1 MKRLIALFL
10 VALML
15 VMALAACNNTEEPK
29 PTEKPTEAPTE
40 KPTEGNVPETP
51 DFESAKAFLKAQVL
65 KSDTAITAVKSFDV
79 PAQIKIG
86 TLTYTVEWASSLET
100 VTVAASATEGF
111 CTVTIPDTNA
121 EEVTYVLTA
130 TIKYGEESV
139 NLEINGVLPVID
151 NAGITSDLQENVAY
165 KMFLY
170 QVTFAQNLYATH
182 EMDQDKYFKGTND
195 PKAAP
200 DFFAEKVDGGFKFY
214 TMIDGA
220 KKYVNAYL
228 VYDETQAK
236 YSKRLNYA
244 DSTDNVWT
252 YEADTNAWFVNL
264 PQAEETVKY
273 VLGTYGEFKTFCIS
287 EASYIT
293 PSNTGVSQ
301 FPASFIIKEVAESK
315 TPDEEYVPEYEEY
328 SIGDALE
335 LEDGT
340 GVIIFGVVSEIKT
353 AWSDQYKNISVNI
366 TDGKDTYYLY
376 RLATNVEVGDAIV
389 VTGKVGSYNGAKQIA
404 AGATAEIIAEKTLAE
419 AVALED
425 GAYVLVKGTVS
436 EIKTAWSEQYGN
448 ISVNI
453 TDGTNTLYLYRLA
466 TNVKVD
472 DVVTV
477 VGKVGSYNGAKQI
490 AQGAFAIVEGGEE
503 GGEETP
509 DEPTTVTIADALAAE
524 DGTKVVF
531 KGVVSEIKTA
541 YSEQYKNISVN
552 VTDGVDTIYC
562 YRLSANVAVGDVVVI
577 TGESSSYNG
586 AKQIAAGATA
596 EITKP
601 VALDAAMK
609 LDDGADVVIM
619 GKVSEIKT
627 AYSEQYKNIS
637 VNITDGTNTVYCYR
651 LAANVV
657 VGDVIVVTGK
667 VGSYNDAK
675 QIAAGATAVIIE
687 KASTEGGEEEGEEN
701 SAFVLAANKGTL
713 AEDKLSISWTTD
725 NFTVLAEKDD
735 STTAIRVDD
744 GDHFRLYQNSKM
756 TITAADGKKIT
767 KVILTCTGG
776 KNFSADSIVTEGVTA
791 AIDGAVATL
800 TVDGSVDAI
809 VIDAVAQTRIASI
822 EVVFA

>member
-86 TLTYTVEWASSLET
+86 PLTYTVEWASSLET

-139 NLEINGVLPVID
+139 NLEINAVLPVID

-170 QVTFAQNLYATH
+170 QVTFKQNLYATH

-228 VYDETQAK
+228 VYDEAQAK

-273 VLGTYGEFKTFCIS
+273 VLGTYGEYKTFCIS

-301 FPASFIIKEVAESK
+301 FPASFITKEVAESK

-328 SIGDALE
+328 TIGNALA
-335 LEDGT
+335 LEDGV
-340 GVIIFGVVSEIKT
+340 GVIVLGVVSEVNG
-353 AWSDQYKNISVNI
+353 AWNEQYGNMNVTI
-366 TDGKDTYYLY
+366 TDGKDTLYIY
-376 RLATNVEVGDAIV
+376 RLATKVEKGDAIV
-389 VTGKVGSYNGAKQIA
+389 VTGKMGSFKGSKQIA
-404 AGATAEIIAEKTLAE
+404 EGATAEIVAEKSLAE

-425 GAYVLVKGTVS
+425 GTAVVVKGTVS
-436 EIKTAWSEQYGN
+436 EINGAWSEQYGN
-448 ISVNI
+448 MNVTIS
-453 TDGTNTLYLYRLA
+453 DGTDTLYLYRLS
-466 TNVKVD
+466 TNVKEG

-477 VGKVGSYNGAKQI
+477 VGKVDSYKGSKQL
-490 AQGAFAIVEGGEE
+490 AQGCFAIVEGGEE
-503 GGEETP
+503 GGEEGGTTAP
-509 DEPTTVTIADALAAE
+509 VYTGTTFDVTVLPVNPTNNGNDAGSYVDRTSEDGWVATGCRVDKAAGLTGNDNPVLTLNGKTTAPGTLKSPTIANGIAKLSFKYGFAFGDNQISLTINVKKGDE
-524 DGTKVVF
+524 VVATTTL
-531 KGVVSEIKTA
+531 EKTGL
-541 YSEQYKNISVN
+541 EKNV
-552 VTDGVDTIYC
+552 IYDFAWD
-562 YRLSANVAVGDVVVI
+562 L
-577 TGESSSYNG
+577 E
-586 AKQIAAGATA
+586 
-596 EITKP
+596 
-601 VALDAAMK
+601 
-609 LDDGADVVIM
+609 
-619 GKVSEIKT
+619 
-627 AYSEQYKNIS
+627 
-637 VNITDGTNTVYCYR
+637 
-651 LAANVV
+651 
-657 VGDVIVVTGK
+657 
-667 VGSYNDAK
+667 
-675 QIAAGATAVIIE
+675 TAV
-687 KASTEGGEEEGEEN
+687 EGE
-701 SAFVLAANKGTL
+701 FV
-713 AEDKLSISWTTD
+713 
-725 NFTVLAEKDD
+725 
-735 STTAIRVDD
+735 
-744 GDHFRLYQNSKM
+744 
-756 TITAADGKKIT
+756 
-767 KVILTCTGG
+767 
-776 KNFSADSIVTEGVTA
+776 
-791 AIDGAVATL
+791 
-800 TVDGSVDAI
+800 
-809 VIDAVAQTRIASI
+809 I
-822 EVVFA
+822 EVVNNCKSASTSNKDRLAIWDFAWVNAK

>member
-15 VMALAACNNTEEPK
+15 VMALAACNNTDETK

-51 DFESAKAFLKAQVL
+51 DLESAKAFLKAQVL

-315 TPDEEYVPEYEEY
+315 TPDEGYVPEYEEY

-425 GAYVLVKGTVS
+425 GTAVVVKGTVS
-436 EIKTAWSEQYGN
+436 AIKTPWDEGYGN
-448 ISVNI
+448 ISVDI

-466 TNVKVD
+466 TNVKEG

-477 VGKVGSYNGAKQI
+477 IGKVGSYKGSKQL
-490 AQGAFAIVEGGEE
+490 AQGCFAIVEGGEE
-503 GGEETP
+503 GDEEAGEGEKFA
-509 DEPTTVTIADALAAE
+509 IAANA
-524 DGTKVVF
+524 GT
-531 KGVVSEIKTA
+531 
-541 YSEQYKNISVN
+541 
-552 VTDGVDTIYC
+552 
-562 YRLSANVAVGDVVVI
+562 LGDKVI
-577 TGESSSYNG
+577 TWES
-586 AKQIAAGATA
+586 
-596 EITKP
+596 
-601 VALDAAMK
+601 
-609 LDDGADVVIM
+609 
-619 GKVSEIKT
+619 
-627 AYSEQYKNIS
+627 
-637 VNITDGTNTVYCYR
+637 
-651 LAANVV
+651 
-657 VGDVIVVTGK
+657 
-667 VGSYNDAK
+667 
-675 QIAAGATAVIIE
+675 
-687 KASTEGGEEEGEEN
+687 
-701 SAFVLAANKGTL
+701 
-713 AEDKLSISWTTD
+713 D
-725 NFTVLAEKDD
+725 NFTMTGKQAN
-735 STTAIRVDD
+735 STTAIRTSDD
-744 GDHFRLYQNSKM
+744 NHFRIYANSEFSVAAKNDKKIAQGIFTVTESKYASVLVDSIATDGATGVVDGTTVTVTIEGGASALDFTAKAQFRVS
-756 TITAADGKKIT
+756 TIT
-767 KVILTCTGG
+767 
-776 KNFSADSIVTEGVTA
+776 
-791 AIDGAVATL
+791 
-800 TVDGSVDAI
+800 
-809 VIDAVAQTRIASI
+809 
-822 EVVFA
+822 VVFA